1 MISESMQK
9 ALMDQVNAEL
19 YSSYL
24 YLSMSSDL
32 DSKGLAG
39 FALWMKSQAQ
49 EELYHGMK
57 LYDFVIERGGRA
69 LLKPIDGPQ
78 TEWSSPLAIFEAA
91 YAHEQKVT
99 GMINNLMNMAIEEK
113 DHATSQFLQWFI
125 KEQVEEEAS
134 ADEVVQKLKLIG
146 DGGNGL
152 FMLDKEMGARPL
164 LFAFPV
170 SSG

>member
-1 MISESMQK
+1 MQN
-9 ALMDQVNAEL
+9 ALMDQVNAEM

-32 DSKGLAG
+32 DNKGLAG
-39 FALWMKSQAQ
+39 FALWMKTQAQ

-69 LLKPIDGPQ
+69 ILAPIEGPQ
-78 TEWSSPLAIFEAA
+78 TDWASPLSIFEAA

-99 GMINNLMNMAIEEK
+99 GLINNLMNMAIEEK

-125 KEQVEEEAS
+125 KEQVEEEAT
-134 ADEVVQKLKLIG
+134 ADEILQKLVMVADSSQALLLM
-146 DGGNGL
+146 DN
-152 FMLDKEMGARPL
+152 EMAKRALP
-164 LFAFPV
+164 AAIA
-170 SSG
+170 

>member
-1 MISESMQK
+1 MISERMQN
-9 ALMDQVNAEL
+9 ALMDQVNAEM

-32 DSKGLAG
+32 DNKGLGG
-39 FALWMKSQAQ
+39 FALWMKTQAQ

-69 LLKPIDGPQ
+69 ILKQIEGPQ
-78 TEWSSPLAIFEAA
+78 TEWASPLAIFEAA

-99 GMINNLMNMAIEEK
+99 GLINNLMNMAIEEK

-134 ADEVVQKLKLIG
+134 ADEIVQKLKLIG

-152 FMLDKEMGARPL
+152 FMLDKEMGARPP